1 MRRAARAHAGRTSR
15 VFYSVDA
22 ALPGWVPGF
31 VVNAVTKKALAG
43 RG

>member
-1 MRRAARAHAGRTSR
+1 MPHARTPGASR

-31 VVNAVTKKALAG
+31 VVNAVTKKARAG